1 MSERYY
7 DLGELV
13 EGSFVKRL
21 NRFAALV
28 ELEGEIIEAHVA
40 NTGRMGE
47 LLYSGVPIWLKKAAN
62 PNRKLAYDLLLSE
75 YEGRKICLNAQLAN
89 DFFAHWLSCGYLD
102 KLKNYPNYRRE
113 YRFHESRF
121 DFLLEN
127 AQGQKLLL
135 EVKSVNYLIGKAAVF
150 PDAPTERGRRHLEK
164 LVKWQNEGLGQS
176 AVCFVVMG
184 HEAEYLRMNIETDP
198 LFAASLNKALDNG
211 VQVLVYKSRIEDNK
225 VYFDAEI
232 NYQR

>member
-13 EGSFVKRL
+13 EASFVKRL

-28 ELEGEIIEAHVA
+28 ELNGEIIETHVA

-47 LLYSGVPIWLKKAAN
+47 LLYPNARIWLKKAAN
-62 PNRKLAYDLLLSE
+62 PKRKLAYDLLLSE

-89 DFFAHWLSCGYLD
+89 DFLAHWLDSGCLD
-102 KLKNYPNYRRE
+102 KLKEYPNYRRE

-127 AQGQKLLL
+127 AEGQRLLL
-135 EVKSVNYLIGKAAVF
+135 EVKSVNYLINRAAVF
-150 PDAPTERGRRHLEK
+150 PDAPTERGRRHLEE
-164 LVKWQNEGLGQS
+164 LVRWKNDGLGQS
-176 AVCFVVMG
+176 AICFVVMG
-184 HEAEYLRMNIETDP
+184 HEAEYLRINTETDP
-198 LFAASLNKALDNG
+198 LFAVSLNAALDLG